1 MKKINLFTLILFLF
15 LLSCGN
21 AGKIL
26 RNEKINTTDEF
37 LVKKKNPLKLPPDI
51 DKIPRPGTISEVE
64 SSEEDSFK
72 KIISKDSKK
81 SKVKEKKSN
90 SLEESILKR
99 LP

>member
-1 MKKINLFTLILFLF
+1 LKKINLFALIIFLF

-37 LVKKKNPLKLPPDI
+37 LVKKKNPLILPPDI
-51 DKIPRPGTISEVE
+51 DKIPKPGSISEAE
-64 SSEEDSFK
+64 MKEEENFK

-81 SKVKEKKSN
+81 NKVKENNSN

>member
-51 DKIPRPGTISEVE
+51 DKIPQPGSISEVE
-64 SSEEDSFK
+64 MKEEEKFK
-72 KIISKDSKK
+72 KIISKDNKK
-81 SKVKEKKSN
+81 NKVKEKKSK
-90 SLEESILKR
+90 SLEDSILKR

>member
-1 MKKINLFTLILFLF
+1 MKKINLLALIFFLF

-26 RNEKINTTDEF
+26 RNEKISTTDEF
-37 LVKKKNPLKLPPDI
+37 LIKKKNPLKLPPDI
-51 DKIPRPGTISEVE
+51 DKIPKPGSISETE
-64 SSEEDSFK
+64 MKEEESFK

-81 SKVKEKKSN
+81 NKVQKKNSN

>member
-1 MKKINLFTLILFLF
+1 MKKINLFTLIIFLF
-15 LLSCGN
+15 FLSCGN

-26 RNEKINTTDEF
+26 RNEKVNTTDEF

-51 DKIPRPGTISEVE
+51 DKIPKPGSIYEAE
-64 SSEEDSFK
+64 MKEEDSFK
-72 KIISKDSKK
+72 KIISKDRKK
-81 SKVKEKKSN
+81 GKVKEKQFN

>member
-1 MKKINLFTLILFLF
+1 MKKINFFTLILFLF

-51 DKIPRPGTISEVE
+51 DKIPKPGTISETG
-64 SSEEDSFK
+64 SKEDSFK
-72 KIISKDSKK
+72 KIISKDDKI

>member
-37 LVKKKNPLKLPPDI
+37 LVKKKNPLQLPPDL
-51 DKIPRPGTISEVE
+51 DKIPRPGPISEAE
-64 SSEEDSFK
+64 SKEEDNFK
-72 KIISKDSKK
+72 KIISKDDKI

>member
-1 MKKINLFTLILFLF
+1 MKKIDLFALIIFLF

-37 LVKKKNPLKLPPDI
+37 LVKKKNPLILPPDI
-51 DKIPRPGTISEVE
+51 DKIPKPGSISEAE
-64 SSEEDSFK
+64 MKEEENFK

-81 SKVKEKKSN
+81 NKVKENNSN

>member
-1 MKKINLFTLILFLF
+1 MRKINLFGLIIFLL

-51 DKIPRPGTISEVE
+51 DKIPKPGSISEVE
-64 SSEEDSFK
+64 MKEEEKFK
-72 KIISKDSKK
+72 KIISKDNKK
-81 SKVKEKKSN
+81 NKVKEKKSK
-90 SLEESILKR
+90 SLEDSILKR

>member
-1 MKKINLFTLILFLF
+1 MKKINLFALIIFLF

-37 LVKKKNPLKLPPDI
+37 LVKKKNPLILPPDI
-51 DKIPRPGTISEVE
+51 DKIPKPGSISEAE
-64 SSEEDSFK
+64 MKEEENFK

-81 SKVKEKKSN
+81 NKVKENNSN

>member
-1 MKKINLFTLILFLF
+1 MKKINLFALIIFLF

-37 LVKKKNPLKLPPDI
+37 LVKKKNPLILPPDI
-51 DKIPRPGTISEVE
+51 DKIPKPGSISAAEMK
-64 SSEEDSFK
+64 EEENFK
-72 KIISKDSKK
+72 KIISQDSKK
-81 SKVKEKKSN
+81 NKVKENNSN